1 MVLVDMSE
9 RESEDW
15 EKKGRRVTID
25 LDEVIVRSDG
35 SKATM
40 RCFFTILLNPL
51 LDLLMV
57 SNALALNRIVVE
69 LIGPYVFWKNTL
81 VINLSAV
88 LPS

>member
-40 RCFFTILLNPL
+40 REFVKEMLFYNP
-51 LDLLMV
+51 DFY
-57 SNALALNRIVVE
+57 VE
-69 LIGPYVFWKNTL
+69 KDETW
-81 VINLSAV
+81 VIRRREKKT
-88 LPS
+88 

>member
-40 RCFFTILLNPL
+40 REFVKEMLYYNP
-51 LDLLMV
+51 DFHIE
-57 SNALALNRIVVE
+57 RDDT
-69 LIGPYVFWKNTL
+69 W
-81 VINLSAV
+81 V
-88 LPS
+88 LKRRKKKSP

>member
-1 MVLVDMSE
+1 MPAARVEDKNYTSIASDVLVDMSE

-40 RCFFTILLNPL
+40 REFVKEMLYYNP
-51 LDLLMV
+51 DFYIE
-57 SNALALNRIVVE
+57 RDDT
-69 LIGPYVFWKNTL
+69 W
-81 VINLSAV
+81 V
-88 LPS
+88 LKRRRKKSP